1 MRESAGEGMREEIV
15 GLIPAAGVG
24 TRLYPFARAVPK
36 ELYPIVGKPAIE
48 HCVENLREGGI
59 RKIYVLVGYQ
69 KGALMDYL
77 GDGSDFGV
85 KIAYI
90 YQHRRLGLGHAVL
103 QAKGWVESTFV
114 TLLGDSFIEP
124 KCEIRNL
131 INLHLRE
138 RPLATLLLFKVRD
151 PSSYGVASFRR
162 EGDLL
167 VIKRLV
173 EKAGPKQA
181 RGMKVD
187 GEFYALCG
195 AYVFEPEIFEYIEK
209 TRPHRDGEIQLTDAL
224 ELAVEKGER
233 VLGME
238 LAGRYIDVGKW
249 ETVFR
254 TERELL
260 SSLSLEKCIREREE
274 MARRTL

>member
-1 MRESAGEGMREEIV
+1 MREEIV

>member
-1 MRESAGEGMREEIV
+1 MKGSAGEIV

-36 ELYPIVGKPAIE
+36 ELYPILGKPAIE

-59 RKIYVLVGYQ
+59 RRIYVLVGYQ

-85 KIAYI
+85 KIAYL

-103 QAKGWVESTFV
+103 QAKGWIGSTFV

-124 KCEIRNL
+124 KREIRDL
-131 INLHLRE
+131 IDLHLRE
-138 RPLATLLLFKVRD
+138 RPLATLLLFRVED
-151 PSSYGVASFRR
+151 PSSYGVARFRR
-162 EGDLL
+162 EGELL
-167 VIKRLV
+167 VVEKLV
-173 EKAGPKQA
+173 EKPGPRRA
-181 RGMKVD
+181 REMRVD
-187 GEFYALCG
+187 GRFYALCG
-195 AYVFEPEIFEYIEK
+195 AYVFEPGIFRYLEETPSQK
-209 TRPHRDGEIQLTDAL
+209 GGEIQLTDAL
-224 ELAVEKGER
+224 ELAVEGGER
-233 VLGME
+233 VLGLE

-260 SSLSLEKCIREREE
+260 SSLPVEECIREREE

>member
-1 MRESAGEGMREEIV
+1 MKGSAGEIV

-36 ELYPIVGKPAIE
+36 ELYPILGKPAIE
-48 HCVENLREGGI
+48 HCMENLREGGI

-85 KIAYI
+85 KIAYL

-103 QAKGWVESTFV
+103 QAKGWIGSTFV

-124 KCEIRNL
+124 KREIRDL
-131 INLHLRE
+131 IDLHLRE
-138 RPLATLLLFKVRD
+138 RPLATLLLFRVED
-151 PSSYGVASFRR
+151 PSSYGVAKFRR
-162 EGDLL
+162 EGELL
-167 VIKRLV
+167 VV
-173 EKAGPKQA
+173 EKLIEKPGPRRA
-181 RGMKVD
+181 REMRVD
-187 GEFYALCG
+187 GRFYALCG
-195 AYVFEPEIFEYIEK
+195 AYVFEPGIFRYLEETPSQK
-209 TRPHRDGEIQLTDAL
+209 GGEIQLTDAL
-224 ELAVEKGER
+224 ELAVERGER
-233 VLGME
+233 VLGLE

-260 SSLSLEKCIREREE
+260 SSLPVEECIREREE

>member
-1 MRESAGEGMREEIV
+1 MRASAGEGMRGEIV

-124 KCEIRNL
+124 KCEIREL

-138 RPLATLLLFKVRD
+138 RPLATLLIFKVQD
-151 PSSYGVASFRR
+151 PSSYGVASFRK

-167 VIKRLV
+167 VIKKLV
-173 EKAGPKQA
+173 EKPGPKHA
-181 RGMKVD
+181 KKMKVN
-187 GEFYALCG
+187 GKFYALCG
-195 AYVFEPEIFEYIEK
+195 AYVFEPGIFGYIEE

-224 ELAVEKGER
+224 ELAVERGER

-249 ETVFR
+249 ETVLR

-260 SSLSLEKCIREREE
+260 YSLSLEECTREREE

>member
-1 MRESAGEGMREEIV
+1 MKGSAGEIV

-36 ELYPIVGKPAIE
+36 ELYPILGKPAIE

-59 RKIYVLVGYQ
+59 RRIYVLVGYQ

-85 KIAYI
+85 KIAYL

-103 QAKGWVESTFV
+103 QAKGWIGSTFV

-124 KCEIRNL
+124 KRDIRDL
-131 INLHLRE
+131 IDLHLRE
-138 RPLATLLLFKVRD
+138 RPLATLLLFRVED
-151 PSSYGVASFRR
+151 PSSYGVARFRR
-162 EGDLL
+162 EGELL
-167 VIKRLV
+167 VVEKLV
-173 EKAGPKQA
+173 EKPGPRRA
-181 RGMKVD
+181 REMRVD
-187 GEFYALCG
+187 GRFYALCG
-195 AYVFEPEIFEYIEK
+195 AYVFEPGIFRYLEETPSQK
-209 TRPHRDGEIQLTDAL
+209 GREIQLTDAL
-224 ELAVEKGER
+224 ELAVERGER
-233 VLGME
+233 VLGLE

-260 SSLSLEKCIREREE
+260 SSLPVEECIREREE

>member
-1 MRESAGEGMREEIV
+1 MKELV
-15 GLIPAAGVG
+15 GLIPAAGIG

-36 ELYPIVGKPAIE
+36 ELYPVFGKPVIE

-85 KIAYI
+85 SIAYI

-103 QAKGWVESTFV
+103 QAKGWIDSTFV

-124 KCEIRNL
+124 KWEIKNL

-138 RPLATLLLFKVRD
+138 RPLASLLLFKVQD
-151 PSSYGVASFRR
+151 PSSYGIAKFRR
-162 EGDLL
+162 ERELL
-167 VIKRLV
+167 VVEKLV
-173 EKAGPKQA
+173 EKPDRAQA
-181 RGMKVD
+181 RGMEVN

-195 AYVFEPEIFEYIEK
+195 AYVFEPKIFEYIERTPPQK
-209 TRPHRDGEIQLTDAL
+209 DGEIQLTDAM
-224 ELAVEKGER
+224 ELAVESGER
-233 VLGME
+233 ILGVE
-238 LAGRYIDVGKW
+238 LIGKYIDIGKW
-249 ETVFR
+249 ETVLK
-254 TERELL
+254 TEREFCN
-260 SSLSLEKCIREREE
+260 SLSLEECIREREE

>member
-1 MRESAGEGMREEIV
+1 MKGSAGEIV

-36 ELYPIVGKPAIE
+36 ELYPILGKPAIE

-59 RKIYVLVGYQ
+59 RRIYVLVGYQ

-85 KIAYI
+85 KIAYL

-103 QAKGWVESTFV
+103 QAKGWIGSTFA

-124 KCEIRNL
+124 KREIRDL
-131 INLHLRE
+131 IDLHLRE
-138 RPLATLLLFKVRD
+138 RPLATLLLFRVED
-151 PSSYGVASFRR
+151 PSSYGVARFRR
-162 EGDLL
+162 EGELL
-167 VIKRLV
+167 VVERLV
-173 EKAGPKQA
+173 EKPGPRRA
-181 RGMKVD
+181 REMRVD
-187 GEFYALCG
+187 GRFYALCG
-195 AYVFEPEIFEYIEK
+195 AYVFEPGIFRYLEETPSQK
-209 TRPHRDGEIQLTDAL
+209 GGEIQLTDAL
-224 ELAVEKGER
+224 ELAVERGER
-233 VLGME
+233 VLGLE

-260 SSLSLEKCIREREE
+260 SSLPVEECIREREE